1 MRQKE
6 FNWVNISFLMV
17 TPILAAIGAVWYTL
31 RYGIALGD
39 MVAFFF
45 MFSMTGLAITA
56 GYHRYY
62 SHRTYDC
69 HWSLQL
75 VYLLFGAAAVE
86 NSLLHWASDHRYHH
100 RFVDEDQDPYNI
112 MRGIFWAHM
121 GWIFY
126 KDQPNRQ
133 FENVPDLKND
143 ALVLW
148 QHKYYVPLVG
158 IIGFGLPTLI
168 GLAFGRPF
176 GGMLWGGLVRTVA
189 LQHGTFLINSA
200 AHFFGTQPYS
210 NQDSSRDNWPLAFL
224 TFGEGY
230 HNYHHTFQGDYRN
243 GIAWYHFDPAKWW
256 ISAFEQLGLTSRLN
270 RADEWLVMKA
280 KMEMELLKVK
290 PWLEVQPKEWRDRLY
305 QRIEIGRER
314 ARVAVEDMKRTK
326 RRYQEM
332 AREAQAQARREA
344 RELKVQW
351 ARQLQEA
358 RAASDQAWEE
368 YKLLL
373 REFRRSAAPVR

>member
-1 MRQKE
+1 MRQNK
-6 FNWVNISFLMV
+6 FDWVNISFLTV
-17 TPILAAIGAVWYTL
+17 TPVLAAMGAVWYIL
-31 RYGIALGD
+31 KNGIALGD
-39 MVAFFF
+39 VVAFFF
-45 MFSMTGLAITA
+45 MFSMVGLAITA

-69 HWSLQL
+69 HWTLQL
-75 VYLLFGAAAVE
+75 LYLLFGAAAVE
-86 NSLLHWASDHRYHH
+86 NSLLHWASDHRFHH
-100 RFVDEDQDPYNI
+100 RFVDEEQDPYNI
-112 MRGIFWAHM
+112 MKGIFWAHM

-126 KDQPNRQ
+126 KDQPNRT
-133 FENVPDLKND
+133 FDNVPDLKAD
-143 ALVLW
+143 KLVMW
-148 QHKYYVPLVG
+148 QHNNYIALVG
-158 IIGFGLPTLI
+158 IVGFGLPTLI

-176 GGMLWGGLVRTVA
+176 GGFLWGGLIRTVV
-189 LQHGTFLINSA
+189 LQHSTFLINSA

-210 NQDSSRDNWPLAFL
+210 NKDSSRDNWTMALF

-256 ISAFEQLGLTSRLN
+256 ISAFEQIGLTSRLN

-305 QRIEIGRER
+305 QRIDAGRER
-314 ARVAVEDMKRTK
+314 ARVAVEEMKRTK
-326 RRYQEM
+326 RRYQEWASE
-332 AREAQAQARREA
+332 ARAHARREA

-358 RAASDQAWEE
+358 RAASDQAWDE
-368 YKLLL
+368 YKGLL
-373 REFRRSAAPVR
+373 REFRRSPAAVR